1 MRKFWWVNKILF
13 YTGYSTF
20 FSLSFISLL
29 SSAGFLVLSWKKEI
43 KKFQCKNRPACRKI
57 DFLWTQWRQKKKIP
71 KIFEKNFRYF
81 PVQNAKNGDFWP
93 FLIIKSQCKR
103 IPCCRGHQLQV
114 IFCVFLVNL
123 HLFFDLKFT
132 GLFCENS
139 DGLIKSC
146 FIQVIQLFL
155 FFYSSSTAPS
165 RSLSWLC
172 EKRRLRN
179 SSVKIV
185 RHVGK
190 SIFFERNGVKKKNTE
205 NFWKKFQIF
214 PGTKCE
220 KWPFLAFFNYKITM

>member
-1 MRKFWWVNKILF
+1 MSKNR
-13 YTGYSTF
+13 F
-20 FSLSFISLL
+20 FFD
-29 SSAGFLVLSWKKEI
+29 
-43 KKFQCKNRPACRKI
+43 KKFS
-57 DFLWTQWRQKKKIP
+57 KKKIR

-146 FIQVIQLFL
+146 FLQDIQLFFAYVIFVYTFWL
-155 FFYSSSTAPS
+155 
-165 RSLSWLC
+165 LSFVLR
-172 EKRRLRN
+172 EKRKLR
-179 SSVKIV
+179 KL
-185 RHVGK
+185 R
-190 SIFFERNGVKKKNTE
+190 
-205 NFWKKFQIF
+205 
-214 PGTKCE
+214 
-220 KWPFLAFFNYKITM
+220 